1 VHYSATDED
10 RTVGLIAGSG
20 RFPLIFAQGAR
31 DSGFRVIAVAH
42 RGETAEEIERLA
54 DEVTWIRPGQL
65 GRIIRIFRK
74 ARVRSA
80 VMAGGIRKARM
91 FSNFRPDTRALALL
105 ARLKRGDDDNLL
117 RGVAAELKSEG
128 IDVLESTLFLEPII
142 PSELGPLTQTEPTPA
157 QWEDIRLGIPMVKAL
172 GRTGIG
178 QTLVLKQG
186 VVVAVEAIEGTDAT
200 IRRGGS
206 IAGGSIVVVKMS
218 KPQQDLRFDVPAV
231 GPSTVEALKEA
242 GGGVLAVE
250 QGRSI
255 LLDREEMLAGA
266 NAAGVAVVAVAPEIE

>member
-1 VHYSATDED
+1 MSSPTTDVD
-10 RTVGLIAGSG
+10 KKVGLIAGSG

-42 RGETAEEIERLA
+42 RGETAKEIERLA

-65 GRIIRIFRK
+65 GRLIRIFQK
-74 ARVRSA
+74 AGVRNA

-91 FSNFRPDTRALALL
+91 FSNFRPDTRALVLL
-105 ARLKRGDDDNLL
+105 ARMKRGDDDNLL

-128 IDVLESTLFLEPII
+128 IDVLDSTLFLERII
-142 PSELGPLTQTEPTPA
+142 PSEPGVLTQIEPTPV
-157 QWEDIRLGIPMVKAL
+157 QWEDIRLGIPMVKTL

-178 QTLVLKQG
+178 QTLVMKQG
-186 VVVAVEAIEGTDAT
+186 VVVAVEALEGTDAT
-200 IRRGGS
+200 IRRGGG

-231 GPSTVEALKEA
+231 GPNTVEALKEV

-266 NAAGVAVVAVAPEIE
+266 NSAGIAVVAVASGIE